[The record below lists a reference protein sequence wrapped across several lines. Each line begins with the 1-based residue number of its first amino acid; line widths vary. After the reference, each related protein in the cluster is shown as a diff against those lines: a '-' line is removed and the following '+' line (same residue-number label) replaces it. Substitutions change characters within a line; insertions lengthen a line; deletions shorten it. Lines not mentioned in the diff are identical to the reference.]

1 MERYLVFAR
10 DRYDEPLEHRG
21 EVEASGEE
29 EASRLAL
36 ERYGKDWLELS
47 LVPVSR
53 IYWAGREEETEVGV
67 EA

>member
-21 EVEASGEE
+21 EVEAPDE
-29 EASRLAL
+29 EAAAKAAL

-47 LVPVSR
+47 LVPVGK
-53 IYWAGREEETEVGV
+53 IYWAGREEEVEV